1 MARAVVVQSVKGF
14 KAEAVIGPHRVVFD
28 APTDVGG
35 GDEGASPL
43 ETLLGALGA

>member
-1 MARAVVVQSVKGF
+1 MPRAITVQSVKGF
-14 KAEAVIGPHRVVFD
+14 KAEAAIGPHRVVFD

-35 GDEGASPL
+35 GDEGPSPV